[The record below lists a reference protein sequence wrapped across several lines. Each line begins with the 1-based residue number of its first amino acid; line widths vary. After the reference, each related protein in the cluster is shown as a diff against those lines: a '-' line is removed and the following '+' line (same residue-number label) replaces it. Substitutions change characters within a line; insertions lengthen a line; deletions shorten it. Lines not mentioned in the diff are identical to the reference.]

1 MEKNTIAICD
11 LLRKLS
17 DAIKRLQVEKKLEEA
32 LDPSLAKQGAKSVE
46 RSDRRDGGAFSRL
59 WKQIVYSAKLRQIN
73 QDTKAFTP
81 QGLVLIPDVLEDT
94 IDRFG
99 GNTAFI
105 FEGARSTYADLEA
118 RANRVAAWGQNIGL
132 KPGDTVALFMDNRP
146 DYVAVW
152 FGLSKIGVV
161 TALINSHLSGAGL
174 THCLNVAEAKA
185 IITCQELN
193 SRVQDI
199 RADLADSNVPIEIL
213 DPDSTFSN
221 WLETLSADRPDRSQ
235 RGALRG
241 KDVALLI
248 YTSGTTGLPKA
259 AKMTHARCLIMMR
272 SFATPCQVGPDDVI
286 YETLPLYHGTTG
298 VCGVGIALTTGAAI
312 LLRRKFSASAFWD
325 EAREFGATMFIYVG
339 ELGRFLMNQP
349 PSEAEQAHKMTRGLG
364 NGMRPDVWRQFENR
378 TGIKQLFEFYGS
390 TEGNI
395 SLINLDGTIGS
406 VGCVPPIIRKH
417 MLIRIIK
424 TDPVTGEIIRTSGG
438 FCVEAEVDE
447 PGEAIG
453 AIKQSEARNSFEG
466 YRDKSA
472 TEKKIL
478 RNVFESDDAWF
489 RSGDLMRRDRMGRF
503 YFVDR
508 VGDTFRWKSEN
519 VSTTEVTEIMSHV
532 PGVTI
537 ANVFGVPVPGFDGK
551 AGMAAV
557 SVDEAF
563 SIASVYEEIAKHLPT
578 YARPVFVR
586 VVDGH
591 DTTGTLKLSKV
602 DLVKQGIDGLAGAE
616 GVFILD
622 ERQKSYRP
630 YTICDRDALA
640 KGALRL

>member
-1 MEKNTIAICD
+1 M
-11 LLRKLS
+11 
-17 DAIKRLQVEKKLEEA
+17 EEA
-32 LDPSLAKQGAKSVE
+32 LDLSLAKRGAKPADQ
-46 RSDRRDGGAFSRL
+46 SDRRDGGALSRL
-59 WKQIVYSAKLRQIN
+59 WKQIVYTAKLRQID

-81 QGLVLIPDVLEDT
+81 LGSVLIPDVLEGT
-94 IDRFG
+94 VDRFAD
-99 GNTAFI
+99 NTAFI

-118 RANRVAAWGQNIGL
+118 RANRIAAWGQNIGL

-152 FGLSKIGVV
+152 FGLSKIGVI
-161 TALINSHLSGAGL
+161 TALINSHLSGTGL

-185 IITCQELN
+185 IITCQELDA
-193 SRVQDI
+193 RVRDI
-199 RADLADSNVPIEIL
+199 RADLVDSSVPVEIL
-213 DPDSTFSN
+213 DPGSTFSN
-221 WLETLSADRPDRSQ
+221 WLETLSSDRPDRSQ
-235 RGALRG
+235 RDALRG

-312 LLRRKFSASAFWD
+312 LLRRKFSASAFWK
-325 EAREFGATMFIYVG
+325 EAREYGATMFIYVG

-349 PSEAEQAHKMTRGLG
+349 PSDAERTHKMTRGLG
-364 NGMRPDVWRQFENR
+364 NGMRPDVWRQFVNR

-406 VGCVPPIIRKH
+406 VGCVPPIIRKQ
-417 MLIRIIK
+417 MLIRIVK
-424 TDPVTGEIIRTSGG
+424 TDPVTGEILRTPDGL
-438 FCVEAEVDE
+438 CMEADIDE

-453 AIKQSEARNSFEG
+453 AIKQTETRNSFEG
-466 YRDKSA
+466 YSDKSA

-478 RNVFESDDAWF
+478 RNVFEANDAWF

-519 VSTTEVTEIMSHV
+519 VSTTEVAEVMSHV

-557 SVDEAF
+557 SVDETF
-563 SIASVYEEIAKHLPT
+563 SVASVYEEIAKHLPS
-578 YARPVFVR
+578 YARPVFLR
-586 VVDGH
+586 IVDGH

-602 DLVKQGIDGLAGAE
+602 DLVKQGIDGLANVD

-622 ERQKSYRP
+622 EREKSYRP
-630 YTICDRDALA
+630 YTISDRDALA
-640 KGALRL
+640 EGALRL